1 MRTSVTFE
9 ANLADDPRA
18 DALAVAAPA
27 GCRTSSRRGPSSGG
41 DELGSRTC
49 MPESA
54 RNTQAV
60 IRLPGRRARGIA
72 PAP

>member
-49 MPESA
+49 MP
-54 RNTQAV
+54 
-60 IRLPGRRARGIA
+60 
-72 PAP
+72 